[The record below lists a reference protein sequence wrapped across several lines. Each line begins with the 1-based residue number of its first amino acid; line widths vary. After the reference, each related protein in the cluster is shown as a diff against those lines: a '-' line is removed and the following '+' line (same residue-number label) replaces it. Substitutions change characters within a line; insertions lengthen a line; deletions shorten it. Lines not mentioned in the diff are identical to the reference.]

1 MRDPDQFDAFY
12 AETRQRLLLQTYAL
26 TGDLPAARSAVRD
39 AFVAAWHHW
48 HKVAR
53 RGEPEAWAR
62 PHAWQ
67 HAQRR
72 HTARLWHRDRS
83 LAPELRAT
91 LDALGELTGQQRKAL
106 LLHELAGLSG
116 VDLARE
122 LGIPDASADR
132 QRRLAAA
139 QFAIHRDIGPDEVGS
154 TLRGLSARTEE
165 VRFPRATIVRRTGTA
180 RRRTHTLVGLAI
192 GVATMAAAGTFVG
205 AGTGV
210 SALLAST
217 RGADAPEHVAAA
229 ERHLAAAA
237 LLAPDQLAG
246 LAPGATFST
255 VATHNNT
262 VGEGLNLPCQSTRFA
277 DTKGHDALVRTFS
290 STVQPPGQS
299 TASAVQVVERSTDA
313 KTAHSAYDA
322 TLAWFSD
329 CPDQRVQLLA
339 SYSLTGAGDEAALVV
354 LRDWAAPVTTYTVAV
369 ARTGS
374 IVTSLSRSVGD
385 SLGPELPPFVSA
397 IGGAVSSLCKED
409 GGGTCATT
417 PRKTLAA
424 PAPGPDAH
432 GMLQSVDLPPV
443 RGVDQ
448 PWVATAP
455 VPART
460 NPAATTCDR
469 AAFGGIPWSAT
480 RTFLVP
486 EARLPARFGLS
497 ETVGRFK
504 DDASAKRFVSD
515 IQKRMG
521 SCEKRDLSATV
532 QPLARSRTATSE
544 ITSWRFTAAI
554 SDQAEVDYYVS
565 LVRRG
570 AVVAQIG
577 FVPVAKA
584 SFSTDA
590 FEDLAE
596 RALARL
602 ENLPPA

>member
-48 HKVAR
+48 HKVTR
-53 RGEPEAWAR
+53 RGEPEAWVR

-91 LDALGELTGQQRKAL
+91 LDALGELTSQQRKAL

-122 LGIPDASADR
+122 LGLPEASADR

-139 QFAIHRDIGPDEVGS
+139 QFAIHRDIGPDEVGA

-180 RRRTHTLVGLAI
+180 RRRTHTLVGVALGLAT
-192 GVATMAAAGTFVG
+192 VAAAGTVVG
-205 AGTGV
+205 AGPGV
-210 SALLAST
+210 SAVLASA
-217 RGADAPEHVAAA
+217 RGADAPARVAP
-229 ERHLAAAA
+229 ETHLAAAA
-237 LLAPDQLAG
+237 LLAPEQLAG
-246 LAPGATFST
+246 LAAGATFST
-255 VATHNNT
+255 VATTDNT

-290 STVQPPGQS
+290 STAKPA
-299 TASAVQVVERSTDA
+299 ASAVQVVERSTDA
-313 KTAHSAYDA
+313 TSAHTAYDA

-329 CPDQRVQLLA
+329 CADQRVQLLA

-374 IVTSLSRSVGD
+374 IITSLSRSVGD
-385 SLGPELPPFVSA
+385 SVGPELPPFVSA
-397 IGGAVSSLCKED
+397 VGGSVSSLCKED
-409 GGGTCATT
+409 GGGACAMT

-424 PAPGPDAH
+424 PAPGPSAH

-469 AAFGGIPWSAT
+469 AVFAGIPWSAT

-504 DDASAKRFVSD
+504 DEAAAKRFVSD

-532 QPLARSRTATSE
+532 QPLARSRSATSE

-577 FVPVAKA
+577 FVPVEKA
-584 SFSTDA
+584 SFGTDA
-590 FEDLAE
+590 FEDLAA

-602 ENLPPA
+602 ENLPPT

>member
-48 HKVAR
+48 HKITR
-53 RGEPEAWAR
+53 RGEPEAWVR

-116 VDLARE
+116 SDLARE
-122 LGIPDASADR
+122 LGLPEASADR
-132 QRRLAAA
+132 QLRLAAA
-139 QFAIHRDIGPDEVGS
+139 QFAIHRDIAPDKVGA
-154 TLRGLSARTEE
+154 TLHGLSARTEE
-165 VRFPRATIVRRTGTA
+165 VRFPRSTIVRRTGTA
-180 RRRTHTLVGLAI
+180 RRRTHTLVG
-192 GVATMAAAGTFVG
+192 VAVGAATVIAAGTVVG
-205 AGTGV
+205 AGPGV
-210 SALLAST
+210 TAMLASA
-217 RGADAPEHVAAA
+217 RGADAPTQAAT
-229 ERHLAAAA
+229 EKHLAAAA
-237 LLAPDQLAG
+237 LLAPTQLTG
-246 LAPGATFST
+246 LAAGTTFT
-255 VATHNNT
+255 TGTTNNNT
-262 VGEGLNLPCQSTRFA
+262 VGEGLNLPCQATRFA
-277 DTKGHDALVRTFS
+277 DTKGHDALVRTFAS
-290 STVQPPGQS
+290 SGQPAGQP
-299 TASAVQVVERSTDA
+299 TASAVQVVERSSDA
-313 KTAHSAYDA
+313 KSAHTAYDA

-329 CPDQRVQLLA
+329 CTDQRVQLLA

-354 LRDWAAPVTTYTVAV
+354 LRNWAAPVTTYTVAV
-369 ARTGS
+369 ARTGA
-374 IVTSLSRSVGD
+374 IVTSLSRSIGD

-397 IGGAVSSLCKED
+397 IGTAVSTLCKED
-409 GGGTCATT
+409 GGGACAST

-424 PAPGPDAH
+424 PARGPSAH

-443 RGVDQ
+443 RGVGQ
-448 PWVATAP
+448 PWVATEP
-455 VPART
+455 VPAKT
-460 NPAATTCDR
+460 NPAATTCDK
-469 AAFGGIPWSAT
+469 ASFTGIPWSAT
-480 RTFLVP
+480 RTFLIP
-486 EARLPARFGLS
+486 GAHLPTRFGLS
-497 ETVGRFK
+497 ETVGRFP
-504 DDASAKRFVSD
+504 DEAAAKAFVSE

-521 SCEKRDLSATV
+521 ACEKRDLSATV
-532 QPLARSRTATSE
+532 QPLARSRTPTSE

-554 SDQAEVDYYVS
+554 SDQAKVDYYVS

-570 AVVAQIG
+570 SVVAQIG
-577 FVPVAKA
+577 FVPVADA
-584 SFSTDA
+584 AIGADA
-590 FEDLAE
+590 FEDLAA